1 MNRIVLLLLVLPL
14 FTHGQEVTL
23 APANVAPIYEGYKN
37 PLRLSVAQG
46 HISKATLTTDNGTI
60 TEENGI
66 YYLKPVKEGL
76 AVVDI
81 YAITNKG
88 KFTRKDTFRVLPLP
102 LPIAMVAGKAGGTL
116 PAVDMRAQ
124 VSVAAKSLLLL
135 PKVCLVQQFTFTLIR
150 DGRLIGR
157 ETVRSSAGVR
167 FSGNNHIAQMFATL
181 RSGDIV
187 MFTGIKGWWQDKE
200 RDLNSIEFILNDDGG
215 DREII
220 VEDPVTGN
228 KTVQQIRVRKPGE
241 KY

>member
-1 MNRIVLLLLVLPL
+1 MNRIVLLLLILPL
-14 FTHGQEVTL
+14 FTYGQEVTL
-23 APANVAPIYEGYKN
+23 APANIAPIYEGYKN

-60 TEENGI
+60 TEDNGI
-66 YYLKPVKEGL
+66 YYLKPAKEGS

-102 LPIAMVAGKAGGTL
+102 LPIATVAGKAGGTL

-124 VSVAAKSLLLL
+124 ISVAAKSLLLP
-135 PKVCLVQQFTFTLIR
+135 PKVCLVQQFTFTLVR

-157 ETVRSSAGVR
+157 QTVRNIAGVR
-167 FSGNNHIAQMFATL
+167 FSANSDIVEMMNSL

-187 MFTGIKGWWQDKE
+187 MITGIKGWWQDKE
-200 RDLNSIEFILNDDGG
+200 RDLNSLEFILNEEGVE
-215 DREII
+215 REII

-228 KTVQQIRVRKPGE
+228 KTVQQIRVRKPGK